1 MRLQIFNLILRGLTL
16 ASKFLLV
23 FALAKFLRPVDVGV
37 YGLMVVTIGYCAFIL
52 GGEFYTFSMRE
63 LVVADQSA
71 RRGMLR
77 SQIGFHLV
85 CYAIFMPL
93 FIGLFVWKKLPWAYV
108 GWFYAILLV
117 EHFSQEVNRILV
129 SLSMQLHAS
138 AVLFVRSGAWCLT
151 VIGAM
156 VATDSARD
164 LNFVLGA
171 WLCGSFL
178 ACILGAYW
186 VGSRHG
192 WPGIGQVDWRWVRK
206 GAKTAAILFVAALA
220 LQGLTTFDRYAV
232 QDFGSVSDVGAYSL
246 FAGIATAMISFL
258 EAGVIVFFYP
268 SLIDAA
274 KRNDLAAFAQRMRKL
289 TLNVVVCMLVLAI
302 GAWCVGLLVVQWLD
316 KPAYSDN
323 FYLFKY
329 ILLAMFVFGVSHI
342 PHLGLYARG
351 LDRVLLWSQIAA
363 MLAFAAVAVPA
374 GQVWGV
380 VAVPVALCF
389 AYTTLL
395 LWKTVCYRLMLREF
409 KNNPHC

>member
-1 MRLQIFNLILRGLTL
+1 MRLQISNLILRGLTL

-23 FALAKFLRPVDVGV
+23 FALAKFLRPADVGI
-37 YGLMVVTIGYCAFIL
+37 YGLLVVTIGYCAFIL

-63 LVVADQSA
+63 LVVAGRDE
-71 RRGMLR
+71 RHGMLR

-85 CYAIFMPL
+85 CYAAFMPM
-93 FIGLFVWKKLPWAYV
+93 FIGLFVWEKLPWTYLI
-108 GWFYAILLV
+108 WFYTILLV
-117 EHFSQEVNRILV
+117 EHVSQEVNRILV

-151 VIGAM
+151 VICAM
-156 VATDSARD
+156 LITESVRD
-164 LNFVLGA
+164 LNFVLSA

-178 ACILGAYW
+178 ACALGTYW

-192 WPGIGQVDWRWVRK
+192 WPGIGPIDWQWVWR
-206 GAKTAAILFVAALA
+206 GARTAAILFVAALA

-232 QDFGSVSDVGAYSL
+232 QDFGGVSDVGAYSL

-274 KRNDLAAFAQRMRKL
+274 KRHDIEAFALRMRKL
-289 TLNVVVCMLVLAI
+289 TLNVVGCMLVLAV

-316 KPAYSDN
+316 KPAYGEN

-351 LDRVLLWSQIAA
+351 KDRVLLWSQVAA
-363 MLAFAAVAVPA
+363 LIVFASVVLLAGRA
-374 GQVWGV
+374 WGV
-380 VAVPVALCF
+380 VAVPVALCA

-395 LWKTVCYRLMLREF
+395 LWKMVNYRLMLREF
-409 KNNPHC
+409 KSHPHC